1 MQCIFYPE
9 CDRENCT
16 IMTCL
21 HWVEI
26 VGKDGA

>member
-1 MQCIFYPE
+1 MKCIFYPE

-16 IMTCL
+16 VKTCP

-26 VGKDGA
+26 VGKGSA